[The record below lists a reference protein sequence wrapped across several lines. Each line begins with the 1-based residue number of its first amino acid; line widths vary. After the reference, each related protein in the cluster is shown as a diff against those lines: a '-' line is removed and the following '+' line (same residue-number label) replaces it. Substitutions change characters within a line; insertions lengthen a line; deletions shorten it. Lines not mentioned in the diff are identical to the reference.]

1 MSEVYIELLGAHEVQ
16 IDLVRAELA
25 DAASPAPSLA
35 PDGRLNAGPNSEYD
49 VPVVDDDLPEL
60 PIRQRALIKILLS
73 DLPGNAPKHLKTTLT
88 SYDDE
93 LRARGVQ
100 PLLGLLKDMAAIIEA
115 SVGATGAAREW
126 LAEGMQAAFQ
136 LFMENHALFIK
147 YFPLDL
153 RREEL
158 YARTSVD
165 ETSAAGLRLSA
176 PFQDVADAS
185 LQANKAGLATDD
197 FVKIVDKLAEYAK
210 IIASLPVAPPTPTKQ
225 AVETNAEL
233 PPPIVVVTD
242 DDRIMPPTPP
252 VSAKKRMLLS
262 GFGFFERAY
271 NLLGST
277 ATLTGAPEGNALL
290 KVLHDAITNMLK
302 LISP

>member
-1 MSEVYIELLGAHEVQ
+1 
-16 IDLVRAELA
+16 
-25 DAASPAPSLA
+25 
-35 PDGRLNAGPNSEYD
+35 
-49 VPVVDDDLPEL
+49 
-60 PIRQRALIKILLS
+60 
-73 DLPGNAPKHLKTTLT
+73 
-88 SYDDE
+88 
-93 LRARGVQ
+93 
-100 PLLGLLKDMAAIIEA
+100 
-115 SVGATGAAREW
+115 
-126 LAEGMQAAFQ
+126 
-136 LFMENHALFIK
+136 MENHALFIK